1 MMAKIVFHNQRELL
15 ESRWI
20 AKNIV
25 MAQEVIQKVHKHQG
39 KNWLTVLK
47 VDLKKA
53 YDQLEWKFIDKALQ
67 A

>member
-1 MMAKIVFHNQRELL
+1 
-15 ESRWI
+15 
-20 AKNIV
+20 